1 MVLTQVVPRKTK
13 ITGLKTADNTW
24 TQTLRDKLDP
34 DTVNVKLAGDRTF
47 KTNQQWVTITHG
59 GNKEVAPKWSWY
71 GVLFMMLVP
80 YGLLL
85 SLPGKYT
92 AAVTTARRRGECGSR
107 STLVKLRFMLR
118 TRLVAEACVM
128 VVDGICIMLAHKL
141 VEYSHSTSVSEYK
154 KHFCV
159 CNTNCSSFFLFVGK
173 TGNAHTHDVGRRRT
187 NTLPVEN
194 RRGIDAPS
202 CVPSGCSLPLSFKT
216 FRSTGSTDSSPLV
229 PGFITPGE
237 LKPFLHAGLPQRTL
251 FPLITSHLP
260 VGKFLELSQFI
271 ARLWKSK
278 LTPWSLPPP
287 RVHVLLRGLCGGKVR
302 PLWSS
307 SPLHCLL
314 KISFF
319 SSHGRVRT
327 IFFFPALR
335 PHGFYLYAG
344 ISSRFI
350 DS

>member
-1 MVLTQVVPRKTK
+1 
-13 ITGLKTADNTW
+13 
-24 TQTLRDKLDP
+24 
-34 DTVNVKLAGDRTF
+34 
-47 KTNQQWVTITHG
+47 
-59 GNKEVAPKWSWY
+59 
-71 GVLFMMLVP
+71 
-80 YGLLL
+80 
-85 SLPGKYT
+85 
-92 AAVTTARRRGECGSR
+92 
-107 STLVKLRFMLR
+107 
-118 TRLVAEACVM
+118 
-128 VVDGICIMLAHKL
+128 MLADRR
-141 VEYSHSTSVSEYK
+141 VEYSHSSSVSEYSQ
-154 KHFCV
+154 HFCV
-159 CNTNCSSFFLFVGK
+159 CNTNCGSFFLFVGK
-173 TGNAHTHDVGRRRT
+173 TGNAHTHGVASCRT

-237 LKPFLHAGLPQRTL
+237 LKPFLHAGLPQPTL

-319 SSHGRVRT
+319 SSHGRVRADQNPPSVMRT
-327 IFFFPALR
+327 AWYGWSKPPIRHADRMVWVNCLGMRERRDRSVTPRTDRTAVEIYIYIFGKYMSENIYPNI
-335 PHGFYLYAG
+335 YK
-344 ISSRFI
+344 I
-350 DS
+350 